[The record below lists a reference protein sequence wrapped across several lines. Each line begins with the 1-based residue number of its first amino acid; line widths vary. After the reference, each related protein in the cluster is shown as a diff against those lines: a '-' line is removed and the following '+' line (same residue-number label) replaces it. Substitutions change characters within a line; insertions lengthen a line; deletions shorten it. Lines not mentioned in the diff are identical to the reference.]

1 MRREINSSLEQS
13 GSGGAGEKWMDLR
26 ESVWK
31 CISTLGDVLGVGGK
45 GKEAVRMTHQFLAH
59 ANWVDGDNLY

>member
-1 MRREINSSLEQS
+1 
-13 GSGGAGEKWMDLR
+13 MDLR
-26 ESVWK
+26 QSVWK

-45 GKEAVRMTHQFLAH
+45 GKEAARMTHKFLAH